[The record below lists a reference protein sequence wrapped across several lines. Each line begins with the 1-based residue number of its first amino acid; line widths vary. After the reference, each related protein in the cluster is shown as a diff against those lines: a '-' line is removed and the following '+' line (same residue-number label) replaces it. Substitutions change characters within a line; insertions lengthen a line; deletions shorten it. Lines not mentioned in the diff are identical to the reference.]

1 VTPNRSLL
9 VFALTGLGLA
19 SLWAGG
25 TGCGHATPAAPAN
38 PDPLASAPAELLL
51 KRGRAYAAAGDTIRA
66 EQYLVAAS
74 RRGAGDHLVAPVLIG
89 TCIRGQRYRAALA
102 HTERFVRRHPRDIQL
117 RQLSAVLYMATGSP
131 HRAEAALR
139 KVVADHPD
147 EPRPRKLLARAERE
161 VQRMRDGDDLD
172 DTDRLSPIESIGEDE
187 PAAEAAPTRKKASK
201 RHRSKARRSRRAR
214 R

>member
-1 VTPNRSLL
+1 MTHDRSLL
-9 VFALTGLGLA
+9 VFALVGLGFA

-25 TGCGHATPAAPAN
+25 TGCASRAPAAPEN

-51 KRGRAYAAAGDTIRA
+51 QRGRAFAAAGDTIRA
-66 EQYLVAAS
+66 EQYMVAAMH
-74 RRGAGDHLVAPVLIG
+74 RGAPDHQVASVLIG

-139 KVVADHPD
+139 KVVEDHPD
-147 EPRPRKLLARAERE
+147 EPRPRKLLALAERE
-161 VQRMRDGDDLD
+161 VERMRDGDDLE
-172 DTDRLSPIESIGEDE
+172 DTDRLSPIEAIDEGE
-187 PAAEAAPTRKKASK
+187 PARATSAKKKA
-201 RHRSKARRSRRAR
+201 RRRGKARRSRRSR